1 MIHAHHRKRR
11 SQGGDDTPIN
21 VIRIPDALHSWI
33 HDNPAEAYDLGLLVK
48 SHDDPSEVIIEIPEA
63 FVQVKPKR
71 KPQATTPEERRARVS
86 TSIKTPKGEEN
97 VLPELIDSVREK
109 IKDEMGWTDT
119 VPDYFVLTA
128 ALARTLQEEM
138 MGMTEQSAYGKATAA
153 AGAAHAEGGEG

>member
-1 MIHAHHRKRR
+1 MR
-11 SQGGDDTPIN
+11 
-21 VIRIPDALHSWI
+21 
-33 HDNPAEAYDLGLLVK
+33 
-48 SHDDPSEVIIEIPEA
+48 EVIIEIPEA

-128 ALARTLQEEM
+128 ALARTLQE
-138 MGMTEQSAYGKATAA
+138 A
-153 AGAAHAEGGEG
+153 